1 MKYNSDFRHDLEVGQ
16 GAENLLGQLLES
28 KKLEVKM
35 DRRAR
40 QNGLF
45 FIEYESRGKPSGI
58 STTEAAYWALVI
70 EGASAVIVRTEK
82 LKDLARAT
90 LQINGY
96 IRGGDSNT
104 SKGVL
109 VKLEDLLK

>member
-1 MKYNSDFRHDLEVGQ
+1 
-16 GAENLLGQLLES
+16 
-28 KKLEVKM
+28 M

-40 QNGLF
+40 HTGLF

-58 STTEAAYWALVI
+58 STTESQYWALII
-70 EGASAVIVRTEK
+70 EKASTVIVRTEK

-90 LQINGY
+90 LRIKGY

-109 VKLEDLLK
+109 IKLEDLLK